1 MRRVAELRRDVEETQ
16 REAEEL
22 RRRLDAQLAQLA
34 RQQAALAE
42 AEAQHALTETFWAGG
57 GNLLT
62 GVTDDTL
69 QHIVSCVPSAKDL
82 LRLGLSCVRLGTCSV
97 RGVDVI
103 AAAAP
108 AQLWSIVEEEAR
120 RWLMKCT
127 DQERG
132 WVPRRERESWLG
144 LMQGVELLRRAVGF
158 GRSHASV
165 TLSDGGS
172 QATRSADE
180 SDGYNTYFVA
190 ASEGVMRA
198 GRHYAQFTVL
208 SRVSGI
214 SFGVIRPGWDV
225 EREVDAYSVP
235 GHCFYATDD
244 GSRYPDDNGWEGSQV
259 AEEGDRIG
267 LLLDLDQGSMTVY
280 KNDERLGVMVTSG
293 LIGPYCWAAEL
304 HDEGDSVLIERADA
318 PASPTPEELARAL
331 AYLADDDDP

>member
-180 SDGYNTYFVA
+180 SDADYTA

-198 GRHYAQFTVL
+198 GRHYAQFTALGIVN
-208 SRVSGI
+208 I
-214 SFGVIRPGWDV
+214 SFGPGLGVIRPRWDV
-225 EREVDAYSVP
+225 EGGVDAYCVP
-235 GHCFYATDD
+235 GHCFYITDE
-244 GSRYPDDNGWEGSQV
+244 GSRYPGDRDWQGRQAS
-259 AEEGDRIG
+259 EEGDRIG

-304 HDEGDSVLIERADA
+304 HHEGDSVLIERADA